1 MSLSCSPGFD
11 NYRRDLFFFF
21 LSFFFLGGVG
31 AGCARPQ
38 TWCEFPPSAN
48 SQPPWVG
55 KRMLYVVF
63 LRGFCEG
70 CALVGLSFWQS
81 ESFGGGGGG
90 GCGGGTSFQDAVK
103 RIAPLLNSSR
113 NPSMV

>member
-70 CALVGLSFWQS
+70 CASVGLSFWQS
-81 ESFGGGGGG
+81 ESLGG
-90 GCGGGTSFQDAVK
+90 GGGTSFQDAVT
-103 RIAPLLNSSR
+103 RIAPLLNSCR